1 MKAIDLSK
9 GEHSLAEILTL
20 AKSGTV
26 LIHAASGEAFLVE
39 QADEFDREAVALGS
53 SDKFM
58 GLLKSRSNETEEISI
73 DAAHKKRG
81 L

>member
-9 GEHSLAEILTL
+9 GDHSLAEILTL
-20 AKSGTV
+20 AKSETV
-26 LIHAASGEAFLVE
+26 LIHSASGDDFLVE

-58 GLLKSRSNETEEISI
+58 GFLKSRSDETKDISI
-73 DAAHKKRG
+73 DAARKKRG
-81 L
+81 M